1 MKPKASVRMRQ
12 NGNLQIGKK
21 RKSATSDRGLASKIY
36 KELKKLDTKNPNNLI
51 REWGTELIRK
61 LSTEESGMVMK
72 LLQKC
77 STSLFIRKMQIKTTR
92 DCDLK
97 LLLK

>member
-1 MKPKASVRMRQ
+1 MKLKASVRMRQ

-21 RKSATSDRGLASKIY
+21 RKISTSDRGLASKIY

-61 LSTEESGMVMK
+61 LSTEESGMVKK
-72 LLQKC
+72 LLPDSSGKC
-77 STSLFIRKMQIKTTR
+77 KSKRPETVI
-92 DCDLK
+92 
-97 LLLK
+97 